1 MTSFDTIIDA
11 FFSKITDDMYL
22 ELTEEDT
29 LRDAKQYLLD
39 AIPYFEFP
47 RFALFDYDAEQGV
60 YNVDLTKEEINIFA
74 ILMKQAWLDRQINSV
89 ENTRMKYSGSDFKFT
104 SQANHLQKLLALKT
118 ENHRENIHAQRLYK
132 RRMQGHDGRIMSNWA
147 VLNQSAVPGQVDTSP
162 QSGTNFKPST
172 VIYVDNREND
182 DAVVAEW
189 EPIGDRENGLP

>member
-11 FFSKITDDMYL
+11 FLSKVTDDMYL

-29 LRDAKQYLLD
+29 LRDAKQYLID

-104 SQANHLQKLLALKT
+104 SQANHLQKLLALKS
-118 ENHRENIHAQRLYK
+118 ENQRENIHAQRLYK
-132 RRMQGHDGRIMSNWA
+132 RRKSDNGNIQSNWS
-147 VLNQSAVPGQVDTSP
+147 VLNQSAIPDQVASDNS
-162 QSGTNFKPST
+162 QSVFKPST
-172 VIYVDNREND
+172 LIYVDNRDAD

-189 EPIGDRENGLP
+189 EPI